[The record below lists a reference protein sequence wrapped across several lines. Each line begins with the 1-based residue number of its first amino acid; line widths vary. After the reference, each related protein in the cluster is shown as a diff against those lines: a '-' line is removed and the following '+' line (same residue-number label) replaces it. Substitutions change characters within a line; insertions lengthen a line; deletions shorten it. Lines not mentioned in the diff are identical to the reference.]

1 MLIFAYF
8 DTLVYKSAGWDIL
21 SSQSSDNLFLLMLS
35 NAKIDCV
42 IVPCQLVFGFQAD
55 SDELAI
61 VD

>member
-1 MLIFAYF
+1 M
-8 DTLVYKSAGWDIL
+8 TLWLDKSAGWDIL

-35 NAKIDCV
+35 NAKKSIVIV